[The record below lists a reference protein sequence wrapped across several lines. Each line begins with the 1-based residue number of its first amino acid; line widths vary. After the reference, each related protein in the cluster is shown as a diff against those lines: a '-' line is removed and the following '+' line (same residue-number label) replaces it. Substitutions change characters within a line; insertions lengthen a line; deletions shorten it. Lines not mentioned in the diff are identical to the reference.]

1 MKRLAPLFGLA
12 LLAAPPA
19 SAADGPPTL
28 AYRQTCA
35 QTPAVSMDKKSTEDS
50 CRKDEEQARDQLPP
64 VWAKSDARARSN
76 CLAETTQGGLPS
88 YVELISCL
96 EGNRSLKGK

>member
-1 MKRLAPLFGLA
+1 MKRLAAHIAIA
-12 LLAAPPA
+12 LVAALPA
-19 SAADGPPTL
+19 SAQNAPTL

-35 QTPAVSMDKKSTEDS
+35 QTPAVAMDKKSTEQD
-50 CRKDEEQARDQLPP
+50 CLKDEEQARDQLPP
-64 VWAKSDARARSN
+64 VWSKSSQRSRSV

-96 EGNRSLKGK
+96 EGDLSLKKK